1 LPAASKENT
10 TTDLPK
16 GKSLQDVFADFIR
29 YLFDS
34 AKAFFQ
40 ESEPTGEEL
49 WISLKRTINLVLSH
63 PNLWEDPQREFLRKS
78 VSQALMFTEEEAR
91 SRVSFVTEGEATANF
106 CVTNTKFDE
115 SLRVPFL
122 LLNSG
127 I

>member
-1 LPAASKENT
+1 MAA
-10 TTDLPK
+10 DLPK
-16 GKSLQDVFADFIR
+16 GKTLQDIFADFIR

-34 AKAFFQ
+34 MKTFIHKT
-40 ESEPTGEEL
+40 EPKGKEL
-49 WISLKRTINLVLSH
+49 WENLRRNIDLILSH
-63 PNLWEDPQREFLRKS
+63 PNGQEGYQQEFLRKAVVQAS
-78 VSQALMFTEEEAR
+78 VFTEEEVC

-115 SLRVPFL
+115 QLRVPFL